1 PLSGIKDMVQTRAS
15 TNEGGSNPPDSVAIQ
30 LAAIAAKLNDDGGS
44 SGQPQQHF
52 RPYNKIDFP
61 SFSRGDPRG
70 WFLKAEKY
78 FKYYHIPDEEKV
90 EVASMHLEGD
100 ALDLYAWLSIDE
112 SFARR
117 SSRVSNWP
125 DHCLLGVFLNGLKE
139 ELKSYVRILKPRTVY
154 NAMSLTIEFESKV
167 SQSRPGKSS
176 TWTPNSRITVP
187 ESKNT
192 TTTSPQPTIS
202 PKQPPRITDAEKQ
215 NRFLKGE
222 CFRCGDKYGPGH
234 RCKTGTFKLLEVDD
248 VTEEP
253 PDTQEVN
260 LDENPSE
267 VAEISLHAI
276 FGKSQPTTMNVHG
289 TLNSTEGSFNTIGGL
304 KVVQDFYPFSIGGV
318 DLVLG
323 IQWLAT
329 LNTVQANWKE
339 MFMIFNIDGK
349 QYKLQDSLKP
359 IITKYNTVFDEPRNL
374 PPLRSRTHS
383 FPLVPNS
390 TPPNIRLYRYPF
402 YQKTEIEQQV
412 EELLASG
419 FIQPSTS
426 PFSIPV
432 LLVKKKDN
440 TWRMCVDYRAL
451 NNIMIADKYPIPNID
466 ELLNELYGAT
476 IFSKLDLRSGYYQ
489 IRVQAQD
496 IAKTAFQTHSGHYE
510 FKKVVFLGHVITS
523 EGVQVE
529 QEKISAVQS
538 WPIPTTVKEVRGF
551 LGLTGYY
558 RRFVKNYGLIA
569 RPLTTLTKKDGFLWS
584 DEALKAFN
592 ELKQALLSTPILRLP
607 NFLKT
612 FVVECDT
619 SSDGVGAI
627 LSQDDHPVAYFSK
640 GLSPSN
646 RFKSAYDRELLAL
659 VLAQRITLI
668 EQQRLFLK
676 LMPYKFSI
684 IHRTGKENRGAD
696 ALSRRPYIGTL
707 LTLTVLYCVEVAEIK
722 SGLQTDP
729 YTNDIIQKLL
739 LPDSSSVSDFSFV
752 DQFLFYKLRLVIP
765 NISNL
770 KQEVRLF
777 VQQCL
782 ICQQQ
787 KYQTLSPAGL
797 LQPLPV
803 PTRIWEDI
811 SMDFIVGLPP
821 SGRDVVFLSHFW
833 QELFRLTQTKLQ
845 LSTSY
850 HPQTDGQ
857 TEVINRG
864 LEAYLRCFAH
874 EQPVKWSSEP
884 PSLLPY
890 VMGETKN
897 AELEQQLVD
906 RDDML
911 KLIRHNLHK
920 AQDRMRQQANSK
932 RHDISF
938 EVVGPVAYK
947 LELPPESR
955 IHPIFYVSMLKPAHG
970 PISADIA
977 PLPIIKDWEID
988 IQPHSVFAHRW
999 VYEAGKQVLE
1009 LLISWCDRPQE
1020 EATWE
1025 TYDLLVD
1032 QFPNFRLEDKAFY
1045 RERSNDTKKNQVN
1058 ETVLTRF
1065 NSIFGY
1071 WLDPLGQSCSW
1082 KMEWWWGAVYKPIS
1096 KRQLISN
1103 Y

>member
-1 PLSGIKDMVQTRAS
+1 MVQTRAS

-349 QYKLQDSLKP
+349 QYKLQGVSTGPHKSS
-359 IITKYNTVFDEPRNL
+359 KGGVPRARYHFRRGSSRARKNIS
-374 PPLRSRTHS
+374 RS
-383 FPLVPNS
+383 
-390 TPPNIRLYRYPF
+390 
-402 YQKTEIEQQV
+402 
-412 EELLASG
+412 
-419 FIQPSTS
+419 
-426 PFSIPV
+426 
-432 LLVKKKDN
+432 
-440 TWRMCVDYRAL
+440 
-451 NNIMIADKYPIPNID
+451 IMA
-466 ELLNELYGAT
+466 G
-476 IFSKLDLRSGYYQ
+476 
-489 IRVQAQD
+489 
-496 IAKTAFQTHSGHYE
+496 
-510 FKKVVFLGHVITS
+510 
-523 EGVQVE
+523 
-529 QEKISAVQS
+529 
-538 WPIPTTVKEVRGF
+538 IPTTVKEVRGF
-551 LGLTGYY
+551 LGLPVLSYDLLKVMD
-558 RRFVKNYGLIA
+558 FIA
-569 RPLTTLTKKDGFLWS
+569 TSLTTLTKKDGFLWS

-646 RFKSAYDRELLAL
+646 RF
-659 VLAQRITLI
+659 Q
-668 EQQRLFLK
+668 
-676 LMPYKFSI
+676 
-684 IHRTGKENRGAD
+684 
-696 ALSRRPYIGTL
+696 
-707 LTLTVLYCVEVAEIK
+707 
-722 SGLQTDP
+722 
-729 YTNDIIQKLL
+729 
-739 LPDSSSVSDFSFV
+739 
-752 DQFLFYKLRLVIP
+752 
-765 NISNL
+765 
-770 KQEVRLF
+770 
-777 VQQCL
+777 
-782 ICQQQ
+782 
-787 KYQTLSPAGL
+787 
-797 LQPLPV
+797 
-803 PTRIWEDI
+803 
-811 SMDFIVGLPP
+811 
-821 SGRDVVFLSHFW
+821 
-833 QELFRLTQTKLQ
+833 
-845 LSTSY
+845 
-850 HPQTDGQ
+850 
-857 TEVINRG
+857 
-864 LEAYLRCFAH
+864 
-874 EQPVKWSSEP
+874 
-884 PSLLPY
+884 
-890 VMGETKN
+890 
-897 AELEQQLVD
+897 
-906 RDDML
+906 
-911 KLIRHNLHK
+911 
-920 AQDRMRQQANSK
+920 
-932 RHDISF
+932 
-938 EVVGPVAYK
+938 
-947 LELPPESR
+947 
-955 IHPIFYVSMLKPAHG
+955 IF
-970 PISADIA
+970 
-977 PLPIIKDWEID
+977 
-988 IQPHSVFAHRW
+988 
-999 VYEAGKQVLE
+999 
-1009 LLISWCDRPQE
+1009 
-1020 EATWE
+1020 
-1025 TYDLLVD
+1025 
-1032 QFPNFRLEDKAFY
+1032 
-1045 RERSNDTKKNQVN
+1045 
-1058 ETVLTRF
+1058 
-1065 NSIFGY
+1065 
-1071 WLDPLGQSCSW
+1071 
-1082 KMEWWWGAVYKPIS
+1082 
-1096 KRQLISN
+1096 
-1103 Y
+1103 